1 MAWATPKKCHKCGKV
16 KMIGDCIVGLPIC
29 DSCKNKERKNTNTQN
44 LKDIF
49 KEWLRQ
55 GQKVKKQLNG
65 GKNGHKKATR
75 YNLLI
80 I

>member
-29 DSCKNKERKNTNTQN
+29 DSCKNKERDKSTTQGTKSTN

-49 KEWLRQ
+49 KEWF
-55 GQKVKKQLNG
+55 GKGKK
-65 GKNGHKKATR
+65 
-75 YNLLI
+75 
-80 I
+80 

>member
-1 MAWATPKKCHKCGKV
+1 MPFATPKKCHKCGKV

-49 KEWLRQ
+49 KEWL
-55 GQKVKKQLNG
+55 GNGKK
-65 GKNGHKKATR
+65 
-75 YNLLI
+75 
-80 I
+80 